1 MRQTLIY
8 YFLYVKEFC
17 GPACAQYQQFFL
29 QSMIQYCK
37 DKQPE
42 VRQAAMYGCGI
53 LAQHGGDQFSQTCSM
68 VMPILV
74 EAVVSSDSREPENM
88 TVTENAI
95 SAISKIMKYNSSAI
109 TNGDEI
115 INLW

>member
-1 MRQTLIY
+1 ML
-8 YFLYVKEFC
+8 EFS
-17 GPACAQYQQFFL
+17 GPACAAYQQFFL
-29 QSMIQYCK
+29 QPMITYCK

-42 VRQAAMYGCGI
+42 VRQAALYGCGI
-53 LAQHGGDQFSQTCSM
+53 LAQHGGDQFAQTCAM

-74 EAVVSSDSREPENM
+74 EAVMAPDAREPENM

-109 TNGDEI
+109 TNTDEI
-115 INLW
+115 IRLW